1 MYKRQIYTIGQNIF
15 KTYTILATHNIDS
28 VRLGYMHNKNARR
41 PIFEFA
47 HLMGMQEENYQ
58 ALANSGEKVNV
69 YLPYGPYT
77 QMIPYLTRRMYEN
90 MDMLKYM
97 K

>member
-1 MYKRQIYTIGQNIF
+1 
-15 KTYTILATHNIDS
+15 
-28 VRLGYMHNKNARR
+28 
-41 PIFEFA
+41 
-47 HLMGMQEENYQ
+47 MGKQEENYQ
-58 ALANSGEKVNV
+58 ELANLGDKVYV
-69 YLPYGPYT
+69 YIPYGPYT